1 MSETINNQGHIE
13 DIELSQE
20 MKKSFIDYSMSVIV
34 DRALP
39 DVRDGLKPV
48 HKRILFGMHEAGM
61 TPDKPY
67 KKCARIVGDVMG
79 KYHPHGDSSIYDAL
93 VRLAQPFSIRYPLV
107 DGQGNF
113 GSIDGDGAAA
123 QRYTESRMTKLAVEM
138 VRDIEKNTVD
148 FRPNYDGN
156 EKEPVVL
163 PSRFPNLLVN
173 GSMGIAVGM
182 ATNIPSHNLGETI
195 DGLIAMMDQP
205 DISVLELLQYIK
217 GPDFPTGGVI
227 HGTSG
232 IRQAYETGRG
242 KLIVRA
248 RAEII
253 EEKGK
258 ARIDITELPYQVN
271 KAKLVMSIAD
281 MVKTKRIQGISNI
294 VDLSDRNGLLIT
306 VEVKRDANA
315 HIVLNQLYK
324 HTKMQDTFGVNMLAL
339 VDMRPRLLNLKEM
352 LFYYLEHQKEVVTRR
367 TRFELAK
374 AQERAHILEGLL
386 IAMDHIDEVIRI
398 IRQSESSE
406 LAKQELME
414 RFRLSEIQATAILDM
429 RLRRLA
435 QLEQSKIQE
444 EHNDLMRVID
454 ELTLILSDK
463 EELLRVI
470 REELR
475 EIKAKYSDSRRTSI
489 EMQEGEINYEDL
501 INEEDVVI
509 TLTESGYIKRISSDA
524 YSAQRRGGRGILA
537 MNTKEDDVI
546 TNIFITST
554 HRNLLFFT
562 NRGKVYRL
570 KAYEIPDAGRNAKG
584 MNLINLLPIASDETI
599 ETVFSHSSVDEGRY
613 LVMATKQGIVKKTP
627 LKEFVNLR
635 KMGLI
640 AINLREN
647 DELLNVK
654 VTRGDAD
661 LIFVTRKGR
670 AIQFNEKQVR
680 SMGRSATGVKAIKL
694 RPDDECVTMD
704 IAVPGEKL
712 LIVSENGLGK
722 RTPLEEFR
730 MQNRGGLGLKAYKVT
745 NKSGK
750 VTAAR
755 VTNDEDEVMLV
766 NSDGVAIR
774 INVNEVTVTSRN
786 STGVILMRNAG
797 EAKVV
802 SMAKVKKTDD
812 ENVDMEEIDDE
823 ELLDRDEKHF
833 DNEDVIAMDEFR
845 DKDLQSEQLL
855 IDRGRDEE
863 ETESGIDAIL
873 DEMDQDKKG
882 EDEADEEADGEGNP

>member
-1 MSETINNQGHIE
+1 MSEMINNQGHIE

-61 TPDKPY
+61 TPEKPY

-242 KLIVRA
+242 KLIMRA
-248 RAEII
+248 RAEIV

-258 ARIDITELPYQVN
+258 SRIDITELPYQVN
-271 KAKLVMSIAD
+271 KAKLVMSIAE
-281 MVKTKRIQGISNI
+281 MVKNKRIQGIANI

-324 HTKMQDTFGVNMLAL
+324 HTKMQDTFGVNMLSL
-339 VDMRPRLLNLKEM
+339 VDMRPRLLNIKEM

-367 TRFELAK
+367 TRFELTK
-374 AQERAHILEGLL
+374 ARERAHILEGLL

-406 LAKQELME
+406 LARQELME
-414 RFRLSEIQATAILDM
+414 RYQLSEVQATAILDM

-435 QLEQSKIQE
+435 QLEQNRIQE
-444 EHNDLMRVID
+444 EHDELMRVIAD
-454 ELTLILSDK
+454 LELILTDK
-463 EELLRVI
+463 EQLLRVI
-470 REELR
+470 REELL
-475 EIKAKYSDSRRTSI
+475 EIKDKYSDPRRTSI
-489 EMQEGEINYEDL
+489 EKQAGEINYEDL

-524 YSAQRRGGRGILA
+524 YSAQRRGGRGIQA
-537 MNTKEDDVI
+537 MNTKEDDIV
-546 TNIFITST
+546 TNIFVTST

-584 MNLINLLPIASDETI
+584 MNLVNLLPIEPDETI
-599 ETVFSHSSVDEGRY
+599 QTVFSHSSVDEGRY
-613 LVMATKQGIVKKTP
+613 LVMATRKGIVKKTP
-627 LKEFVNLR
+627 MKDFVNLR
-635 KMGLI
+635 RNGLI
-640 AINLREN
+640 AINLRED

-654 VTRGDAD
+654 VTRGDAN
-661 LIFVTRKGR
+661 LIFVTRDGM

-680 SMGRSATGVKAIKL
+680 SMGRSSTGVRAIRL
-694 RPDDECVTMD
+694 RKGDECVTMD
-704 IAVPGEKL
+704 IAVEGEKL
-712 LIVSENGLGK
+712 LLVSENGLGK
-722 RTPLEEFR
+722 RTPLDSFR
-730 MQNRGGLGLKAYKVT
+730 MQNRGGIGLKAYKVT
-745 NKSGK
+745 KKSGK
-750 VTAAR
+750 VMAAR
-755 VTNDEDEVMLV
+755 VTNDDDEVMLV

-774 INVNEVTVTSRN
+774 INVDEVTITSRD

-812 ENVDMEEIDDE
+812 DSVDVEEIDDE

-845 DKDLQSEQLL
+845 DKDPVSEQLGTEKDL
-855 IDRGRDEE
+855 EE
-863 ETESGIDAIL
+863 DDAESDIDAIL
-873 DEMDQDKKG
+873 DELDMDE
-882 EDEADEEADGEGNP
+882 EDEDDEVDENPDTEE

>member
-1 MSETINNQGHIE
+1 MSELINNQGHIE

-48 HKRILFGMHEAGM
+48 HKRILYAMHEAGM

-93 VRLAQPFSIRYPLV
+93 VRLAQPFSIRYPLI

-148 FRPNYDGN
+148 YRPNYDGN
-156 EKEPVVL
+156 EREPVVL

-182 ATNIPSHNLGETI
+182 ATNIPPHNLGETI
-195 DGLIAMMDQP
+195 DGLIAMIDQP

-242 KLIVRA
+242 KLVMRA

-253 EEKGK
+253 EEKGRT
-258 ARIDITELPYQVN
+258 RIDVTELPYQVN

-281 MVKTKRIQGISNI
+281 MVKNKRIQGISNI
-294 VDLSDRNGLLIT
+294 VDLSDRNGLLIS

-324 HTKMQDTFGVNMLAL
+324 HTKMQDTFGANMLAL
-339 VDMRPRLLNLKEM
+339 VDMRPRMLNLKEM

-367 TRFELAK
+367 TRFELNK
-374 AQERAHILEGLL
+374 ARERAHILEGLL

-414 RFRLSEIQATAILDM
+414 RFQLTDPQATAILDM

-435 QLEQSKIQE
+435 QLEQSKIQD
-444 EHNDLMRVID
+444 EHDELMRLISELELILADPDQLLHVIRK
-454 ELTLILSDK
+454 ELT
-463 EELLRVI
+463 
-470 REELR
+470 
-475 EIKAKYSDSRRTSI
+475 EIKDKFSDERRTSI
-489 EMQEGEINYEDL
+489 EMQAGEINYEDL

-509 TLTESGYIKRISSDA
+509 TLTESGYIKRISTDA
-524 YSAQRRGGRGILA
+524 YSAQRRGGRGIQA

-546 TNIFITST
+546 TNIFVTST

-584 MNLINLLPIASDETI
+584 MNLVNLLPIEPDETI
-599 ETVFSHSSVDEGRY
+599 QTVFSHSSVDEGNY
-613 LVMATKQGIVKKTP
+613 LLMGTKKGIVKKTP
-627 LKEFVNLR
+627 MKDFVNLR
-635 KMGLI
+635 KNGLI
-640 AINLREN
+640 AINLREE
-647 DELLNVK
+647 DELLHVK

-661 LIFVTRKGR
+661 LIFVTRDGM
-670 AIQFNEKQVR
+670 AIQFNEKEIR
-680 SMGRSATGVKAIKL
+680 SMGRASTGVRAIRL
-694 RPDDECVTMD
+694 RKGDECVTMD
-704 IAVPGEKL
+704 IAVDGEKL

-722 RTPLEEFR
+722 RTPLDSFR
-730 MQNRGGLGLKAYKVT
+730 LQKRGGIGLKAYKVT
-745 NKSGK
+745 KKSGK
-750 VTAAR
+750 VIAAR

-774 INVNEVTVTSRN
+774 MNMDDIAVTSRD
-786 STGVILMRNAG
+786 STGVILMRTAG
-797 EAKVV
+797 DATVV
-802 SMAKVKKTDD
+802 SMAKVKKTEEEDT
-812 ENVDMEEIDDE
+812 VDVEEIDDE
-823 ELLDRDEKHF
+823 DILDRDEKHF
-833 DNEDVIAMDEFR
+833 DNEEIIAMDEFS
-845 DKDLQSEQLL
+845 DKDPVTHQL
-855 IDRGRDEE
+855 ETE
-863 ETESGIDAIL
+863 ETHGDDEIESNIDEIL
-873 DEMDQDKKG
+873 DDLDLD
-882 EDEADEEADGEGNP
+882 EDEDEVEE